1 MRLVAL
7 IVALASASA
16 AQAEGARETRY
27 GPAPARAPA
36 ALDSRAPLYNGAAYG
51 ARTLGWTGKRDAVAT
66 PAETTAQQP
75 WWAREPSQTPASYS
89 QAPRTQAP
97 PPQAAAP
104 VPASFTPQAPA
115 PTSRLPQS
123 IYDAPTPQA
132 YSAPTPQNLAAPQLQ
147 PGQVGARTYSVGRQ
161 FGMSPDPIPAAGPS
175 RMVLIAPPPA
185 ATEDEPTPSVQ
196 DGGEWSGRAEK
207 DSDR

>member
-1 MRLVAL
+1 MRLVVL

-16 AQAEGARETRY
+16 AQAEGVRETRY

-36 ALDSRAPLYNGAAYG
+36 ALDSHAPLYNGAAYG

-75 WWAREPSQTPASYS
+75 WWAREPSQA
-89 QAPRTQAP
+89 QAPR
-97 PPQAAAP
+97 PQASAP
-104 VPASFTPQAPA
+104 VSANFTPQVPT

-132 YSAPTPQNLAAPQLQ
+132 SSAPTPPNLTVAPLQ

-185 ATEDEPTPSVQ
+185 STEDEATPSVQ
-196 DGGEWSGRAEK
+196 DGGEWSGRANN
-207 DSDR
+207 DGGF